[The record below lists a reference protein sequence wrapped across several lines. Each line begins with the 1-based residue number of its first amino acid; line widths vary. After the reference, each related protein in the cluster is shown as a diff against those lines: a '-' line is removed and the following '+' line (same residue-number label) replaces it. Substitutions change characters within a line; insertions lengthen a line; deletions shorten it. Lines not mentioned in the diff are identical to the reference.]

1 MFTNFNPN
9 DNDFQK
15 WLKGEL
21 ANGTE
26 DLRLVFTKTDG
37 TERKMQCTL
46 SSNRIPTLKQPKGGS
61 PARVTSG
68 SSLCVFDT
76 QAQDWRSFR
85 WQNLKS
91 ISISYPGEQNV

>member
-9 DNDFQK
+9 DNDFQT

-21 ANGTE
+21 ANGTD
-26 DLRLVFTKTDG
+26 DLRLVFTKKDG

-46 SSNRIPTLKQPKGGS
+46 SSKRIPIFKQPKGGS
-61 PARVTSG
+61 PTRVTTG
-68 SSLCVFDT
+68 SSLCVYDT

-85 WQNLKS
+85 WENLKS
-91 ISISYPGEQNV
+91 INISYPGDRND